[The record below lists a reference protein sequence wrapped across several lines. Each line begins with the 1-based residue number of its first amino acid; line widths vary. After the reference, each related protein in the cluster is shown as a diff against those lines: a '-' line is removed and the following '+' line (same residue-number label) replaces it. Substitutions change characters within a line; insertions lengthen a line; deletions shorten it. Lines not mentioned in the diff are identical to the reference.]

1 MKFCLILGG
10 GISGLAAA
18 RLAQL
23 LHFES
28 LIVSDQQPVDPTLLA
43 KADLIVCSPGM
54 KPLVS
59 PWYQAALASKKEF
72 ISEMEFGC
80 RNFKGPML
88 AVTGTN
94 GKTTTTELT
103 VHLLKALGFPA
114 VEAGNIG
121 VPLSDIA
128 ADCLEGKLP
137 AAALP
142 VVEVSSFQLERC
154 FTFAPV
160 AAAILN
166 IESDHVDRYAGG
178 FAEYKQMKYK
188 IFDHVVKDN
197 QIYGISMRQNFVQY
211 VEASD
216 GKLFYKGKPLVNL
229 AETCLSAPHN
239 CENLCCAA
247 ELVSRVASD
256 KQMDSRAFADAVK
269 SFHTGRH
276 RMETVWE
283 DNDIVYINDSKATNP
298 ASVAAALKT
307 VKRPAVILLGGLDKE
322 MDFSLL
328 NGFAK
333 QIRLAVV
340 FGQCRDKIKAAIAG
354 NIDFVDAGNDF
365 KLAVST
371 AKLAAKPGDAVLLSP
386 ACASMDMFKDYK
398 ERGELFAQYVKQ

>member
-10 GISGLAAA
+10 GVSGRAAA
-18 RLAQL
+18 RLAGL
-23 LHFES
+23 LDFES
-28 LIVSDQQPVDPTLLA
+28 LIVSDQQPVDPALIGRA
-43 KADLIVCSPGM
+43 GLIVCSPGM

-80 RNFKGPML
+80 RNFKGTML

-121 VPLSDIA
+121 VPLCDIA

-137 AAALP
+137 ADALP

-154 FTFAPV
+154 FTFAPL

-178 FAEYKQMKYK
+178 FDEYRQMKYK
-188 IFDHVVKDN
+188 IFDHVAKDN
-197 QIYGISMRQNFVQY
+197 QIYGISMRENFVQY
-211 VEASD
+211 VEIAD

-229 AETCLSAPHN
+229 ADTALSAPHN

-256 KQMDSRAFADAVK
+256 KQMDSPTFAAAVK
-269 SFHTGRH
+269 SFCTGRH
-276 RMETVWE
+276 RMEKVWE
-283 DNDIVYINDSKATNP
+283 DNNIVYINDSKATNP
-298 ASVAAALKT
+298 ASVAAALRT
-307 VKRPAVILLGGLDKE
+307 VKRPVVILLGGLDKE

-328 NGFAK
+328 NDFAG

-340 FGQCRDKIKAAIAG
+340 FGQCRDKIKMAIAG
-354 NIDFVDAGNDF
+354 KIDFVDAGNDF

-398 ERGELFAQYVKQ
+398 ERGELFGQYVKL